1 MKWKRKAAAFLLAA
15 VLAAGGNPA
24 QAFGKPDYID
34 VPQNHWAYRP
44 VMFMAEQQFIVGVG
58 GGRYAP
64 SESVTYAEFLAILGR
79 VALKDEVLRQEDGA
93 EGTEPWYSPYV
104 RTAEELGL
112 LRGTG
117 QGDSILRPI
126 SRYEMA
132 KIPGNCLRY
141 LEVPCGKPAEDSIRD
156 LAGVPERYAED
167 VRLVYAGGL
176 IRGYPDGCFH
186 GDALMSRAEIAVV
199 ADNLNDLLHRQA
211 SETRRCRLTVRTTEG
226 GTIPAGLETQ
236 LNGAYAEGDKITLI
250 VRPMPGFRFVRW
262 ESLGGGSFDD
272 SAKPDA
278 VFIMPGNDTVLT
290 AVFELDAEN
299 LETE

>member
-58 GGRYAP
+58 AG
-64 SESVTYAEFLAILGR
+64 
-79 VALKDEVLRQEDGA
+79 K
-93 EGTEPWYSPYV
+93 
-104 RTAEELGL
+104 
-112 LRGTG
+112 
-117 QGDSILRPI
+117 GDSVLRPI

-132 KIPGNCLRY
+132 KILGNCLRY

-156 LAGVPERYAED
+156 LAGVPGRYAED
-167 VRLVYAGGL
+167 VRLVYASGL

-186 GDALMSRAEIAVV
+186 GDAVMSRAEIAVV

-272 SAKPDA
+272 SAKPGA